1 MKKILIA
8 AGALL
13 LASAAVV
20 QNAFQV
26 KPNPENVVAKRLEGV
41 WILDEPK
48 THWLGSSKD
57 IRGFAFV
64 RDEKIAA
71 QIPEKFKELLTDD
84 IYLAGTVHIVNDPF
98 PFVLT
103 SANGIPRILV
113 FKPEGGEKFGRA
125 EPINLMLCPGLEKNK
140 DMLFAGGAKN
150 DRPFAVFIRKDLA
163 PDKGN

>member
-1 MKKILIA
+1 MKKFLIA

-13 LASAAVV
+13 LVSAAVV
-20 QNAFQV
+20 QNAFQL
-26 KPNPENVVAKRLEGV
+26 KPNPENVVAARLEGV

-48 THWLGSSKD
+48 THWLGSSKE
-57 IRGFAFV
+57 IRGLAFV
-64 RDEKIAA
+64 RDEKLPA
-71 QIPEKFKELLTDD
+71 QIPEKFKDVIAGD
-84 IYLAGTVHIVNDPF
+84 IYLAGTVHVINDPF

-103 SANGIPRILV
+103 SANGIPRLVV

-125 EPINLMLCPGLEKNK
+125 EPMNVMLCPGLERNK
-140 DMLFAGGAKN
+140 DMLFVGGPKN